1 MPASLKIDPRA
12 CLVGLVSVIVSR
24 GGLIGGEAPAF
35 LFEFHYLEPKPG
47 TKTGRRSHC
56 QRPLSGPER
65 PIEPATCPV
74 LVCLEGRA
82 QLLRQSGRKGAVSAV
97 GASRCLSSLVF
108 AAKLDRVLTRD
119 VFEILVSISS
129 GHDFLNLGA
138 RTLPEPKATAVRSTA
153 PEGRSLFSLTSY
165 VLFFLW
171 EAPLSINPG
180 SLRFLLFQ
188 LC

>member
-1 MPASLKIDPRA
+1 MPLTLKIGSRA
-12 CLVGLVSVIVSR
+12 CLVCSGEVIVSR
-24 GGLIGGEAPAF
+24 GGQKGGEAPAF
-35 LFEFHYLEPKPG
+35 LGEFHYLEPRPG
-47 TKTGRRSHC
+47 EKTGRCSPC
-56 QRPLSGPER
+56 QGPLSGLER
-65 PIEPATCPV
+65 PVELEQCPV
-74 LVCLEGRA
+74 LVYLEGRDR
-82 QLLRQSGRKGAVSAV
+82 LLRQSGRKGAVSAV
-97 GASRCLSSLVF
+97 GAIRCLSSLVF
-108 AAKLDRVLTRD
+108 ASKLDRVFTRD
-119 VFEILVSISS
+119 GFEILVSISS